1 MSRVTSLTNMPEAQ
15 LNRWIKRLA
24 LLFVVVLIA
33 FVAFYVIDR
42 FRAPTASIA
51 DQSLVALEEAVRT
64 EPANIAN
71 RGKLADTYLAKG
83 RYEEAV
89 AQYSAIIETGKDVEL
104 ASYQRAQAYIAL
116 AQYDPAIADLN
127 KVIEIASPGEMA
139 NVDPLLQ
146 GAFYSLG
153 DIALRQDRAA
163 DAVGFLEKALAI
175 KKADADSLLLIG
187 RAYAATGETEK
198 GGEAFRKAVAFVP
211 IGWAEPYQAMADMY
225 TAAGQAELAAWANAM
240 VAFQTGSPQQ
250 AIEQLTPLV
259 DGPAGLDANV
269 GLGIIAETEG
279 RLADARGFYAAA
291 LAIDDTNVTAQM
303 GLGRV
308 GPAATPAPSALPSL
322 PAPGATDGG
331 TGS

>member
-1 MSRVTSLTNMPEAQ
+1 MFRVTSLTSMPEQQ
-15 LNRWIKRLA
+15 LNRWIKRVA

-33 FVAFYVIDR
+33 FVAFYVFDR
-42 FRAPTASIA
+42 FRMPAPSIA
-51 DQSLVALEEAVRT
+51 DQNLATLEEAVRA
-64 EPANIAN
+64 EPANIEN

-89 AQYSAIIETGKDVEL
+89 AQYTAIIETGKEVDL
-104 ASYQRAQAYIAL
+104 ASYQRAQAYMAL
-116 AQYDPAIADLN
+116 GQYEPAITDLN
-127 KVIEIASPGEMA
+127 KVVEIASPGEMA
-139 NVDPLLQ
+139 NVDPMLQ
-146 GAFYSLG
+146 GAYYLLG
-153 DIALRQDRAA
+153 DIALRQDRPA

-175 KKADADSLLLIG
+175 KKSDADSLLLIG

-225 TAAGQAELAAWANAM
+225 TAAGETDLAAWANAM

-250 AIEQLTPLV
+250 AIEQLTPLLS
-259 DGPAGLDANV
+259 GPAALDANI
-269 GLGIIAETEG
+269 GLGIIAESEG
-279 RLADARGFYAAA
+279 RTADARGFYSAA

-308 GPAATPAPSALPSL
+308 GQTETPAPSELPSL
-322 PAPGATDGG
+322 PAPGATNGG
-331 TGS
+331 NG